1 LSFLHA
7 YNIFVQSVVSTEHV
21 VDEKNNTLV
30 IIDRTDA
37 IDDRQ
42 FLRQQLQN
50 VYPKNYFSDE
60 TIRDWMAFLE
70 SEGSYDARTHNF
82 LKALPNH
89 PTALNAFKHID
100 GIEFRANLLTHSPK
114 YGNVF
119 LAENDLDGKARQQF
133 ISSSIPISPSFIFSH
148 TPGVTVDYSSRLP
161 ISSESLDNAS
171 TLKIHPEFN
180 PTNRYIRV
188 KVSQNISNE
197 TILKFIKYVVSK
209 K

>member
-1 LSFLHA
+1 MSFLHA

-119 LAENDLDGKARQQF
+119 LAENDLDGKAPTIYFVIDSYFTKLYIQPYAWRDSGLQLTLTYF
-133 ISSSIPISPSFIFSH
+133 IRI
-148 TPGVTVDYSSRLP
+148 
-161 ISSESLDNAS
+161 A
-171 TLKIHPEFN
+171 
-180 PTNRYIRV
+180 
-188 KVSQNISNE
+188 
-197 TILKFIKYVVSK
+197 
-209 K
+209 

>member
-114 YGNVF
+114 CGNVF

-133 ISSSIPISPSFIFSH
+133 ISS
-148 TPGVTVDYSSRLP
+148 
-161 ISSESLDNAS
+161 
-171 TLKIHPEFN
+171 
-180 PTNRYIRV
+180 
-188 KVSQNISNE
+188 
-197 TILKFIKYVVSK
+197 
-209 K
+209 